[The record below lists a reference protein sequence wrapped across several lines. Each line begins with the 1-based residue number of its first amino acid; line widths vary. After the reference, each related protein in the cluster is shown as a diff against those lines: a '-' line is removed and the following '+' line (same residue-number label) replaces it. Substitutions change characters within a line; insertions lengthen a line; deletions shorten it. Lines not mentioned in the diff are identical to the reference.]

1 MGTIVSPRCAVC
13 RLGAPTSLVAN
24 SWHRHGHILLYAYV
38 ISVDCSRGG
47 DQESMQAQIA
57 GFGDITPG
65 MRLTGVVGREN
76 VEVLT
81 VRAVGE
87 SAAEVIF
94 RDDGGIIDSR
104 VLSEGDLDHIEIAGS
119 GDQQT
124 NYHANPRD
132 FMLAAEALRIKYAA
146 LYDPMAAVSSS
157 NIEPLPHQIRAV
169 YEHMLPQVPLR
180 FLLADDPGAGKTIM
194 AGLYLKEMMLRS
206 DCERAL
212 IVSPGGLADQWQ
224 EELQTKFG
232 LSFEVL
238 TTSMVDSARGNVFA
252 DHPYLIVRMDQVSRN
267 EQLMDQLRAVSWDVA
282 IVDEAHRMSAHYTS
296 WNGEVKTT
304 KRFALGRVLSQRAQH
319 FLLMTATPHAG
330 KEEDFQLFLT
340 LLDRDRFEGPYRSE
354 RHRTDTR
361 GLMRRMVKED
371 LVTFEGKPLFPERR
385 AYTVGYDLSDA
396 EQELYDRV
404 TEYVR
409 TEMGRADRIGEQ
421 GQSRRRNSVGFAL
434 TVLQRRL
441 ASSPEAITRSL
452 ERRVERLG
460 QRLNEIGRAETQ
472 SVGSA
477 SPSGWDD
484 QFLDPS
490 DNVYATMVDLDDFDD
505 ADGDMSE
512 AERARFE
519 ERMEQ
524 VVDSATAALTK
535 EELAREINVLE
546 ELVAL
551 SKTVWNAGDD
561 RKWNELRQI
570 LSEQLLTDPDGAPR
584 KIIVFTEHRDTIDYL
599 QRRIAAHMG
608 KPEAV
613 DVIHGGT
620 SRAARLA
627 IREQFTHNPRVQVLL
642 ATDAAGE
649 GLNLQRAHL
658 MVNYDLPWNPNRIEQ
673 RFGRIHRIGQTEV
686 CHLWNLVATGT
697 REGDVF
703 RTLLSKID
711 QMGQAYMGKLFHVLG
726 GGTIFDN
733 KPLRELLVEA
743 IRYGDLPE
751 VRERLGSVIDE
762 SVSHGLQALIDERA
776 LVRDMSTESNV
787 EAIRE
792 LMERARARRLQPGY
806 IEAFTR
812 SALERLGVRLEARE
826 AGRFEIHRVPSRLI
840 RAARSLNPAAPLPN
854 RYERVTFVPSGTS
867 DPKRDV
873 SLIALGHPLLDAL
886 ITVTLEDL
894 SQTFEQGTVLVD
906 RRGLVNEPTLLGI
919 VEETIT
925 DGLRHIVSRHY
936 DYVLSG
942 TTETVSEVPPYLD
955 CDEPRSDEK
964 EIALACKIPHQGDRS
979 ERIQSA
985 AYEKGARPR
994 MEEIHARRDHE
1005 IERTC
1010 AQVTDRLNAEAQLW
1024 YERAAMSHD
1033 EELAG
1038 KTPRISSASAHR
1050 RAREMEERLERR
1062 MGELDAATKLAAKSP
1077 RVCARALIVPEALV
1091 GGQSA
1096 LFARDTAEVDQRAVA
1111 AVMKAEQMLG
1121 RGPREMPHSN
1131 PGFDIST
1138 TDATGQQ
1145 VFIEVKGRIEGASTF
1160 TVTANEVAFART
1172 QQGRHVLAL
1181 VSVSPRGPAHDQL
1194 RYVHD
1199 AFAHIDPAVTTL
1211 SYNERWNKY
1220 WQRGTQPA

>member
-1 MGTIVSPRCAVC
+1 
-13 RLGAPTSLVAN
+13 
-24 SWHRHGHILLYAYV
+24 
-38 ISVDCSRGG
+38 
-47 DQESMQAQIA
+47 MQAGA
-57 GFGDITPG
+57 VGLGGITPG
-65 MRLTGVVGREN
+65 TRLSGLVGREN
-76 VEVLT
+76 VEVIS
-81 VRAVGE
+81 VHAVGE
-87 SAAEVIF
+87 SASEVIF
-94 RDDGGIIDSR
+94 RDSAGTIDSR
-104 VLSEGDLDHIEIAGS
+104 VLSAEDLDHLVIVDTDG
-119 GDQQT
+119 QQT
-124 NYHANPRD
+124 NYDADPRE
-132 FMLAAEALRIKYAA
+132 FMLAAEALRIKNAA

-232 LSFEVL
+232 LSFDVL
-238 TTSMVDSARGNVFA
+238 TMSMVESARGNVFD

-304 KRFALGRVLSQRAQH
+304 KRFTLGRVLSQRAQH

-340 LLDRDRFEGPYRSE
+340 LLDRDRFEGPYRSG

-371 LVTFEGKPLFPERR
+371 LLTFEGKPLFPERR
-385 AYTVGYDLSDA
+385 AYTVGYDLSGA

-460 QRLNEIGRAETQ
+460 QRLNDIGRAETQ
-472 SVGSA
+472 SVSNTSPLGS
-477 SPSGWDD
+477 DE
-484 QFLDPS
+484 QFFDPY
-490 DNVYATMVDLDDFDD
+490 DHAYATMADLDDFDD

-535 EELAREINVLE
+535 DELAREISVLE

-551 SKTVWNAGDD
+551 SKSVWNTGDD

-570 LSEQLLTDPDGAPR
+570 LSEQLLTDSDGVPR
-584 KIIVFTEHRDTIDYL
+584 KIIVFTEHRDTINYL
-599 QRRIAAHMG
+599 QRRIAAHIG
-608 KPEAV
+608 KSEAV
-613 DVIHGGT
+613 EVIHGGT

-627 IREQFTHNPRVQVLL
+627 IREQFTHNPSVRVLL

-673 RFGRIHRIGQTEV
+673 RFGRIHRIGQSEV
-686 CHLWNLVATGT
+686 CHLWNLVAKGT

-711 QMGQAYMGKLFHVLG
+711 QMDQAYMGKLFHVLG
-726 GGTIFDN
+726 GGTFFDN

-776 LVRDMSTESNV
+776 LVRDMSTESNM

-792 LMERARARRLQPGY
+792 LMERARVRRLQPGY

-812 SALERLGVRLEARE
+812 SALWRLGVRLEARE
-826 AGRFEIHRVPSRLI
+826 PGRFEIHRVPPRVMRASRI
-840 RAARSLNPAAPLPN
+840 LNPAAPLPK
-854 RYERVTFVPSGTS
+854 RYERVTFVPTGAS
-867 DPKRDV
+867 DPKHEI

-886 ITVTLEDL
+886 IAVTLEDL
-894 SQTFEQGTVLVD
+894 SHTLERGTVLVD

-925 DGLRHIVSRHY
+925 DGLRHVVSRHF

-942 TTETVSEVPPYLD
+942 TTETVSEIPPYLD
-955 CDEPRSDEK
+955 CDAPRSDEV
-964 EIALACKIPHQGDRS
+964 ENARACEVPDQHGRL
-979 ERIQSA
+979 ERIRSA
-985 AYEKGARPR
+985 AYEKGVRVR
-994 MEEIHARRDHE
+994 MKEIHAQRDHE
-1005 IERTC
+1005 IERTRT
-1010 AQVTDRLNAEAQLW
+1010 QVKDRLNAEAQLW
-1024 YERAAMSHD
+1024 YDRAAMSHD

-1038 KTPRISSASAHR
+1038 RTPRTSSASAQRH
-1050 RAREMEERLERR
+1050 AREMEERLERR
-1062 MGELDAATKLAAKSP
+1062 IGELDAAAKLTAKSP
-1077 RVCARALIVPEALV
+1077 RLCARALIVPEPLAS
-1091 GGQSA
+1091 GGPA
-1096 LFARDTAEVDQRAVA
+1096 PFARDTAEVDRRAVS
-1111 AVMKAEQMLG
+1111 AVMRAERAQG
-1121 RGPREMPHSN
+1121 RSPQEMPHSN
-1131 PGFDIST
+1131 PGFDISS
-1138 TDATGQQ
+1138 TDGAGNR
-1145 VFIEVKGRIEGASTF
+1145 VFIEVKGRIEGAPTF
-1160 TVTANEVAFART
+1160 TVTANEVAFAHT
-1172 QQGRHVLAL
+1172 QEGHHVLAL
-1181 VSVSPRGPAHDQL
+1181 VSVSPRGAAHDQL
-1194 RYVHD
+1194 RYVYD
-1199 AFAHIDPAVTTL
+1199 AFAHIDPTVTTL

-1220 WQRGTQPA
+1220 WQRGIGPV

>member
-1 MGTIVSPRCAVC
+1 
-13 RLGAPTSLVAN
+13 
-24 SWHRHGHILLYAYV
+24 
-38 ISVDCSRGG
+38 
-47 DQESMQAQIA
+47 MQARIA
-57 GFGDITPG
+57 GFGDIAPG
-65 MRLTGVVGREN
+65 MRLSGVVGGEN

-94 RDDGGIIDSR
+94 RDGGGIIDSC

-119 GDQQT
+119 GDQET
-124 NYHANPRD
+124 NYDANPRD

-267 EQLMDQLRAVSWDVA
+267 DQLMDQLRAVSWDVA

-371 LVTFEGKPLFPERR
+371 LLTFEGKPLFPERR

-460 QRLNEIGRAETQ
+460 QRLKEIGRAEIQ
-472 SVGSA
+472 SIGSA

-490 DNVYATMVDLDDFDD
+490 DNVYATMADLDDFDD

-535 EELAREINVLE
+535 EELAREIDVLE

-551 SKTVWNAGDD
+551 SKSVWNAGDD

-570 LSEQLLTDPDGAPR
+570 LSQQLLTDPDGVPR
-584 KIIVFTEHRDTIDYL
+584 KIIVFTEHRDTINYL

-854 RYERVTFVPSGTS
+854 RYERVTFVPSGTL

-894 SQTFEQGTVLVD
+894 SQTLEQGTVLVD

-1005 IERTC
+1005 IERTRT
-1010 AQVTDRLNAEAQLW
+1010 QVEDRLNAEAQLW
-1024 YERAAMSHD
+1024 YERAGMSHD

-1062 MGELDAATKLAAKSP
+1062 IGELDAATKLAAKSP
-1077 RVCARALIVPEALV
+1077 RLCARALIVPEALV

-1121 RGPREMPHSN
+1121 RSPREMPHSN

-1138 TDATGQQ
+1138 TDATGQR

-1172 QQGRHVLAL
+1172 QQGHHVLAL

>member
-1 MGTIVSPRCAVC
+1 MAPIVYPRRAVC
-13 RLGAPTSLVAN
+13 RPGAPTSLVAN
-24 SWHRHGHILLYAYV
+24 SVHLHGHILLYDYV
-38 ISVDCSRGG
+38 ISVNCSRGG
-47 DQESMQAQIA
+47 DQESMEAHIA

-65 MRLTGVVGREN
+65 MRLSGVVGREN

-104 VLSEGDLDHIEIAGS
+104 VLSEGDLDHIEIVGS
-119 GDQQT
+119 DDQET

-238 TTSMVDSARGNVFA
+238 TTSTVDSARGNVFA

-371 LVTFEGKPLFPERR
+371 LLTFEGKPLFPERR

-396 EQELYDRV
+396 EQELYERV

-452 ERRVERLG
+452 ERRVERLR
-460 QRLNEIGRAETQ
+460 QRLNEISRETQ
-472 SVGSA
+472 SVSGT
-477 SPSGWDD
+477 SPSGWED
-484 QFLDPS
+484 QLLDPS
-490 DNVYATMVDLDDFDD
+490 DNVYATMADLDDFDD

-512 AERARFE
+512 AERAHFE

-535 EELAREINVLE
+535 EELAREIDVLE

-551 SKTVWNAGDD
+551 SKSVWNAGDD

-584 KIIVFTEHRDTIDYL
+584 KIIVFTEHRDTINYL
-599 QRRIAAHMG
+599 QRRIAAHIG

-854 RYERVTFVPSGTS
+854 RYERVTFVPSGTL

-894 SQTFEQGTVLVD
+894 SQTLEQGTVLVD

-1005 IERTC
+1005 IERTRT
-1010 AQVTDRLNAEAQLW
+1010 QVEDRLNAEAQLW
-1024 YERAAMSHD
+1024 YERAGMSHD

-1062 MGELDAATKLAAKSP
+1062 IGELDAATKLAAKSP
-1077 RVCARALIVPEALV
+1077 RLCARALIVPEALV

-1121 RGPREMPHSN
+1121 RSPREMPHSN

-1138 TDATGQQ
+1138 TDATGQR

-1172 QQGRHVLAL
+1172 QQGHHVLAL

-1220 WQRGTQPA
+1220 WQCGTQPA